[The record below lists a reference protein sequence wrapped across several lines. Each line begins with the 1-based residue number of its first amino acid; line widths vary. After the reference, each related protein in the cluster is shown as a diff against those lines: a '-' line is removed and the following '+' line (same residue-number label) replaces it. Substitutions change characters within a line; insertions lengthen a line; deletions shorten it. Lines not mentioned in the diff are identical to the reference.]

1 MYKEIIIIILIVILI
16 IVGNVITQNYT
27 KDTVKIMQNDLD
39 LIKDDFKKEEKTEEI
54 EKVVEKKVQEA
65 INHWNSKKSNLAY
78 YLEHDELEKIEEE
91 LAALNAN
98 IVTNDYE
105 QGIENLDRCYFL
117 LEYVKE
123 KETITLSNIF

>member
-27 KDTVKIMQNDLD
+27 KDTVKMMQNDLD
-39 LIKDDFKKEEKTEEI
+39 LIKEDLKKEEKTEDI
-54 EKVVEKKVQEA
+54 EKKVQEA

-98 IVTNDYE
+98 MVTNDYE

-117 LEYVKE
+117 LEHVKE